1 MRGMSLVELM
11 LSLTIGLVLIGG
23 AITLYLES
31 RQNMRVTD
39 AIDEMQENARFA
51 LAMMEPDVALA
62 NFWGVHNWG
71 NTIERRARDVDPLSK
86 AVPIGND
93 CLPSWS
99 IDLDVPIEG
108 VNGVDPGWGCLSA
121 DDYKTG
127 SDILVVRHADS
138 DAVAAANIEQG
149 KIYVRTDQSPRGIL
163 FVNAEPGGF
172 GTQAENHVLETRA
185 YYVRPYT
192 FVRADG
198 TKDGVPCL
206 RRIVLA
212 DGGAAPRVQ
221 DDEVMSGVEDFQVQ
235 FGVDTDGIAGT
246 SDGAINM
253 YVDPDN
259 PVLAQP
265 GVRVRSVRLWL
276 LVRADS
282 LDVTYED
289 EAHYRYANLDY
300 TIDQRADMPQGYRRL
315 LVTQTVA
322 MRNL

>member
-31 RQNMRVTD
+31 RQNVRVTD
-39 AIDEMQENARFA
+39 AVNEMQENARFA
-51 LAMMEPDVALA
+51 LAMIEPDVALA

-71 NTIERRARDVDPLSK
+71 TTIERRARDVEPLTK
-86 AVPIGND
+86 QVAIGND
-93 CLPSWS
+93 CTDTWS
-99 IDLDVPIEG
+99 IDLDVPLAG
-108 VNGVDPGWGCLSA
+108 LNGLDPGWACLSA
-121 DDYKTG
+121 DDYKAGT
-127 SDILVVRHADS
+127 DVLLVRHADE
-138 DAVAAANIEQG
+138 DAVDAANIEPG

-163 FVNAEPGGF
+163 FVNAEPAGF

-192 FVRADG
+192 FIRADG
-198 TKDGVPCL
+198 TKDGIPCL

-212 DGGAAPRVQ
+212 DGGAAPRVE

-235 FGVDTDGIAGT
+235 FGVDTDGIVSA
-246 SDGAINM
+246 SDGAVNM

-265 GVRVRSVRLWL
+265 GVRIRSVRLGL

-282 LDVTYED
+282 FDVTYQD
-289 EAHYRYANLDY
+289 ESHYRYANLDY
-300 TIDQRADMPQGYRRL
+300 TVDQRGDMPQGYRRL